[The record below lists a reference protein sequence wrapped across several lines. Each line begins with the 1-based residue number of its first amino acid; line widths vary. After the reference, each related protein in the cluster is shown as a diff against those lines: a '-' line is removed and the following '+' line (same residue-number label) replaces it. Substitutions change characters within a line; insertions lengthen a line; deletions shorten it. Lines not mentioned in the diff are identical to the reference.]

1 MVHVRK
7 GDEDC
12 VDVVGVLHDA
22 RSELGEFGDVKAAVQ
37 EEGILVDFEEVA
49 DSCTG
54 V

>member
-1 MVHVRK
+1 MVHIRK

-22 RSELGEFGDVKAAVQ
+22 CGELGQFGDVKSAVQ

-49 DSCTG
+49 DSCSR